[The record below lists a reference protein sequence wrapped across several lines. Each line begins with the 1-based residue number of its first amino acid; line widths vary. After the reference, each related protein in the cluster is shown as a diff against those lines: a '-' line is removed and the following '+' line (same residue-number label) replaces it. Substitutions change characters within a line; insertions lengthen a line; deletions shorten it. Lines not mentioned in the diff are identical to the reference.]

1 MSRTLTVR
9 ITDDLAKWLKQ
20 TARRTGL
27 PAGRI
32 VREQLERARTE
43 SGSDEKPFMKL
54 AGILDGPGN
63 LSRRKGFSRK

>member
-20 TARRTGL
+20 TARCTGL
-27 PAGRI
+27 PAGCI

-54 AGILDGPGN
+54 AGVLDGPGN